1 MMVISISIYFES
13 GIPIQTVY
21 ITLGC
26 FHSELR
32 INVSVFIAAH
42 LQCMLFVYRLVH
54 RSVEPSVL
62 QDIEMQINTDKA
74 KQQKLASTVNKA
86 ISTSEQLSATVPPAR
101 SLQVFDCK
109 DMCDTCYCLHK
120 KG

>member
-1 MMVISISIYFES
+1 
-13 GIPIQTVY
+13 
-21 ITLGC
+21 
-26 FHSELR
+26 
-32 INVSVFIAAH
+32 
-42 LQCMLFVYRLVH
+42 MLFVYRLVH

-86 ISTSEQLSATVPPAR
+86 ISTSEQLSATVPPVR